1 MTAQPESILNQLV
14 EQLSK
19 YAKSYTKPD
28 EFTLRRLKNEATMLM
43 KVNAAEG
50 AMIRGMIACLEGD
63 LDECEKQHGISIKL
77 NHDPIFLQN
86 YALSLAG
93 LGKNSE
99 AYGLIKDVLNQQQN
113 SLDII
118 CLSIEIAFHAG
129 YFSDVLLYQSALKK
143 LKKDNISFTT
153 ENYIKNAQTIL
164 NTNLPESIFPKMAF
178 LLESICLVNQ
188 VVPKQSAFFN
198 LEDGLF
204 QWVETTA
211 DVGTTVAM
219 NFELAEAL
227 AIREDLNLDGYTVAF
242 RAFQ

>member
-1 MTAQPESILNQLV
+1 M
-14 EQLSK
+14 
-19 YAKSYTKPD
+19 
-28 EFTLRRLKNEATMLM
+28 
-43 KVNAAEG
+43 
-50 AMIRGMIACLEGD
+50 
-63 LDECEKQHGISIKL
+63 
-77 NHDPIFLQN
+77 
-86 YALSLAG
+86 
-93 LGKNSE
+93 
-99 AYGLIKDVLNQQQN
+99 
-113 SLDII
+113 
-118 CLSIEIAFHAG
+118 
-129 YFSDVLLYQSALKK
+129 
-143 LKKDNISFTT
+143 KKDNISFTT

-188 VVPKQSAFFN
+188 VVPKQSAVFN